1 MRTVDTFVDARA
13 SGLGGC
19 VGLVP
24 TMGYLHEGHT
34 SLVEAARRE
43 CDTVVVSL
51 FVNPLQ
57 FAPTEDLESYP
68 RDLERD
74 AEMVENAGADV
85 LFAPRLSEMYP
96 EEPLTTVSVASVT
109 EGMEGEIRPGHFDGV
124 ATVVAKLF
132 AGIAPDRSYFGRK
145 DAQQLVTVRR
155 MTADLSFPTVII
167 GVPIVREHDGLALSS
182 RNIYLDP
189 AERAAARS
197 LSRGIVAVAD
207 AVQAGERSGREL
219 EWIAAAPVNDESGID
234 LEYATFVDQDTA
246 SSLANLDR
254 PAFLAVAARVGRTRL
269 LDNVHIDRIDAGWVP
284 DVGIRLD
291 GPSIL
296 YREA

>member
-1 MRTVDTFVDARA
+1 MRTVDTFVDTRA
-13 SGLGGC
+13 LGSGC

-24 TMGYLHEGHT
+24 TMGYLHEGHL

-43 CDTVVVSL
+43 CDTVTVSL

-57 FAPTEDLESYP
+57 FAPSEDLESYP

-74 AEMVENAGADV
+74 TEMVEAAGADV
-85 LFAPRLSEMYP
+85 LFAPHLSEMYP
-96 EEPLTTVSVASVT
+96 DEPLTTVSVASVT
-109 EGMEGEIRPGHFDGV
+109 DGMEGGMRPGHFDGV

-132 AGIAPDRSYFGRK
+132 GGIAPDRAYFGRK

-155 MTADLSFPTVII
+155 MTTDLSLPTTIV
-167 GVPIVREHDGLALSS
+167 GAPIVRESDGLALSS

-207 AVQAGERSGREL
+207 AVLAGERSGRVL
-219 EWIAAAPVNDESGID
+219 ERIAAKPVNDEPGID
-234 LEYATFVDQDTA
+234 LDYATFVDQDTA
-246 SSLANLDR
+246 SFLDDLNR

-269 LDNVHIDRIDAGWVP
+269 LDNVHFDRINGGWIP

-291 GPSIL
+291 EPSML
-296 YREA
+296 YRED

>member
-1 MRTVDTFVDARA
+1 MRTVDTFADARE
-13 SGLGGC
+13 LGSGC

-24 TMGYLHEGHT
+24 TMGYLHEGHV

-57 FAPTEDLESYP
+57 FAPTEDLDSYP
-68 RDLERD
+68 RDAQHD
-74 AEMVENAGADV
+74 AEMVEAAGADV
-85 LFAPRLSEMYP
+85 LFAPHLSEMYP
-96 EEPLTTVSVASVT
+96 DEPLTTVSVASVT
-109 EGMEGEIRPGHFDGV
+109 EGMEGAARPGHFNGV

-132 AGIAPDRSYFGRK
+132 AGIAPARAYFGRK

-155 MTADLSFPTVII
+155 MTIDLSFPTVII
-167 GVPIVREHDGLALSS
+167 GAPIVREHDGLALSS

-189 AERAAARS
+189 FERTAARS
-197 LSRGIVAVAD
+197 ISRGIAAVAD
-207 AVQAGERSGREL
+207 AVLAGERSAAEFER
-219 EWIAAAPVNDESGID
+219 IAAAPVDNEPGID
-234 LEYATFVDQDTA
+234 LDYSTFVSQDTA
-246 SSLANLDR
+246 APLADLDQ
-254 PAFLAVAARVGRTRL
+254 PAFLAIAARVGRTRL
-269 LDNVHIDRIDAGWVP
+269 LDNVHIDRIGAGWVP
-284 DVGIRLD
+284 DVGIHLD

>member
-13 SGLGGC
+13 LGSGC

-24 TMGYLHEGHT
+24 TMGYFHEGHI

-43 CDTVVVSL
+43 CDTVTVSL

-68 RDLERD
+68 RDLDRD
-74 AEMVENAGADV
+74 AEMVEVAGTDV
-85 LFAPRLSEMYP
+85 LFAPQLSEMYP
-96 EEPLTTVSVASVT
+96 DEPLTTVSVASVT
-109 EGMEGEIRPGHFDGV
+109 EGMEGGMRPGHFDGV

-132 AGIAPDRSYFGRK
+132 AGITPDRAYFGRK

-155 MTADLSFPTVII
+155 MTTDLSFPTAII
-167 GVPIVREHDGLALSS
+167 GAPIVREQDGLALSS

-189 AERAAARS
+189 AEREAARS
-197 LSRGIVAVAD
+197 ISRGILAVAD
-207 AVQAGERSGREL
+207 AVLVGERSGEEL
-219 EWIAAAPVNDESGID
+219 ERIAAEPVNDEPGINLD
-234 LEYATFVDQDTA
+234 YATFVDQDTA
-246 SSLANLDR
+246 SPLAGLNR
-254 PAFLAVAARVGRTRL
+254 PAFLSVAARVGRTRL
-269 LDNVHIDRIDAGWVP
+269 LDNVHIDRVDGGWVP

-291 GPSIL
+291 EPSIL

>member
-1 MRTVDTFVDARA
+1 MRTVGTFAEARA
-13 SGLGGC
+13 SGPGC

-24 TMGYLHEGHT
+24 TMGYLHEGHI

-43 CDTVVVSL
+43 CDTVIVSL

-68 RDLERD
+68 RDLEGD
-74 AEMVENAGADV
+74 AEMVEAAGADV
-85 LFAPRLSEMYP
+85 LFAPQLSEMYP
-96 EEPLTTVSVASVT
+96 DRPLTTVSVT

-132 AGIAPDRSYFGRK
+132 VGIAPDRSYFGRK

-155 MTADLSFPTVII
+155 MTTDLSFPTVIV
-167 GVPIVREHDGLALSS
+167 GAPIVRESDGLALSS
-182 RNIYLDP
+182 RNTYLDP
-189 AERAAARS
+189 AERTAARS
-197 LSRGIVAVAD
+197 ISRGIVAAAD
-207 AVQAGERSGREL
+207 AVLAGERSGRQL
-219 EWIAAAPVNDESGID
+219 ERIAAAPVNDEPGID
-234 LEYATFVDQDTA
+234 LDYATFANQETA
-246 SSLANLDR
+246 LSMSDLDR

-269 LDNVHIDRIDAGWVP
+269 LDNVHFDRIGAEWVP

>member
-1 MRTVDTFVDARA
+1 MRTVHTFLDTRA
-13 SGLGGC
+13 LGSGC

-24 TMGYLHEGHT
+24 TMGYLHEGHI
-34 SLVEAARRE
+34 SLVDAARRE

-57 FAPTEDLESYP
+57 FAPTEDLASYP

-74 AEMVENAGADV
+74 AEMVEAAGADV
-85 LFAPRLSEMYP
+85 LFAPQLEEMYP
-96 EEPLTTVSVASVT
+96 DKPLTTVSVGLVT
-109 EGMEGEIRPGHFDGV
+109 EGMEGGIRPGHFDGV

-132 AGIAPDRSYFGRK
+132 AGIAPDRAYFGRK

-155 MTADLSFPTVII
+155 MTTDLSFPIMIV
-167 GVPIVREHDGLALSS
+167 GEPIVRESDGLALSS
-182 RNIYLDP
+182 RNSYLDSE
-189 AERAAARS
+189 ERAAARS
-197 LSRGIVAVAD
+197 ISRGINAVAE
-207 AVQAGERSGREL
+207 AIIAGERSATEL
-219 EWIAAAPVNDESGID
+219 ERIAAAPVNNEPGID
-234 LEYATFVDQDTA
+234 LDYATLADQDTA
-246 SSLANLDR
+246 SALLDLDR

-269 LDNVHIDRIDAGWVP
+269 LDNVHIDRIDGGWVP

-296 YREA
+296 YQEA

>member
-13 SGLGGC
+13 LGSGC

-24 TMGYLHEGHT
+24 TMGYLHEGHI

-43 CDTVVVSL
+43 CDTVTVSL

-74 AEMVENAGADV
+74 AEMVEAAGADV
-85 LFAPRLSEMYP
+85 LFAPKLSEMYP
-96 EEPLTTVSVASVT
+96 DEPLTTVSVASVT
-109 EGMEGEIRPGHFDGV
+109 EGMEGGMRPGHFDGV

-132 AGIAPDRSYFGRK
+132 AGITPDRAYFGRK

-155 MTADLSFPTVII
+155 MTTDLSFPTAIS
-167 GVPIVREHDGLALSS
+167 GSPIVREQDGLALSS

-189 AERAAARS
+189 SERAAARS
-197 LSRGIVAVAD
+197 ISRGVIAAAD
-207 AVQAGERSGREL
+207 AVLAGERSGADL
-219 EWIAAAPVNDESGID
+219 ERIAAGHVNDEPGID
-234 LEYATFVDQDTA
+234 LNYATFVDQDTA
-246 SSLANLDR
+246 SSLAGLNR

-269 LDNVHIDRIDAGWVP
+269 LDNVHFDRVDGGWIP

-291 GPSIL
+291 EPSIL

>member
-1 MRTVDTFVDARA
+1 MRTVGTFAEARA
-13 SGLGGC
+13 SGPGC

-24 TMGYLHEGHT
+24 TMGYLHEGHI

-43 CDTVVVSL
+43 CDTVIVSL

-68 RDLERD
+68 RDLEGD
-74 AEMVENAGADV
+74 AEMVEAAGADV
-85 LFAPRLSEMYP
+85 LFAPQLSEMYP
-96 EEPLTTVSVASVT
+96 DRPLTTVSVASVT

-132 AGIAPDRSYFGRK
+132 VGIAPDRSYFGRK

-155 MTADLSFPTVII
+155 MTTDLSFPTVIV
-167 GVPIVREHDGLALSS
+167 GAPIVRESDGLALSS
-182 RNIYLDP
+182 RNTYLDP
-189 AERAAARS
+189 AERTAARS
-197 LSRGIVAVAD
+197 ISRGIVAAAD
-207 AVQAGERSGREL
+207 AVLAGERSGRQL
-219 EWIAAAPVNDESGID
+219 ERIAAAPVNDEPSID
-234 LEYATFVDQDTA
+234 LDYATFANQETA
-246 SSLANLDR
+246 SSMSDLDR

-269 LDNVHIDRIDAGWVP
+269 LDNVHFDRIGGGWVP